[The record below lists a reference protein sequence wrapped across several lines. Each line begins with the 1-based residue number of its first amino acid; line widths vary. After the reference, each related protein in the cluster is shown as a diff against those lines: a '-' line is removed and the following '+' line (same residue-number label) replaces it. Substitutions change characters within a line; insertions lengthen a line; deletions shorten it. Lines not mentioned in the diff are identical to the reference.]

1 MIRFILVILTAFLYL
16 ILSIPVLLV
25 LLLIRKKKPEVC
37 DKVSRSLI
45 RWIFRVI
52 LFFSGTKITV
62 KGQENIPKDRA
73 VLYIGNHRSYFDI
86 LVTYT
91 TVPGSCG
98 FVAKKE
104 LSRIPLLK
112 NWMELIHC
120 LFLDRSDIKQ
130 GLQMILSGCE
140 EIKSGTSIC
149 IFPRQDGERAGARRV
164 PQRFIQDGNEN
175 RLPDHSAFDFRI
187 QRNSGSTFPEDPR
200 YPRYRNVRQADHSGR
215 AYEGREK
222 RDWKLYE
229 KHSIRTIE
237 RKCLKMPD
245 PCDIINI

>member
-104 LSRIPLLK
+104 LARIPLLK
-112 NWMELIHC
+112 NWMDLIHC

-149 IFPRQDGERAGARRV
+149 IFPEGTRYKGEEGGVGEFKNGAFRIAVKTGAPVVPVAISGARGL
-164 PQRFIQDGNEN
+164 FEAHGN
-175 RLPDHSAFDFRI
+175 RATPGSIHIRILPPIRTVGMSKAE
-187 QRNSGSTFPEDPR
+187 QKQLPEA
-200 YPRYRNVRQADHSGR
+200 VRQ
-215 AYEGREK
+215 
-222 RDWKLYE
+222 
-229 KHSIRTIE
+229 TI
-237 RKCLKMPD
+237 LAQL
-245 PCDIINI
+245 

>member
-86 LVTYT
+86 VMTYVRVPRT
-91 TVPGSCG
+91 TGYISKVE
-98 FVAKKE
+98 FLK
-104 LSRIPLLK
+104 IPLLS
-112 NWMELIHC
+112 NWMKNLHC
-120 LFLDRSDIKQ
+120 LFLDRSDLKAGMKTFLAAI
-130 GLQMILSGCE
+130 E
-140 EIKSGTSIC
+140 EIKNGVSIC
-149 IFPRQDGERAGARRV
+149 IFPEGTRNNGEELSMLPFRDGALKIAEKTGCAIIPISMNNTADIFEAHFPRV
-164 PQRFIQDGNEN
+164 KKVHVVIEYGKPIYPKELDKETRKHLGIYCHDLIQD
-175 RLPDHSAFDFRI
+175 
-187 QRNSGSTFPEDPR
+187 
-200 YPRYRNVRQADHSGR
+200 
-215 AYEGREK
+215 
-222 RDWKLYE
+222 
-229 KHSIRTIE
+229 TI
-237 RKCLKMPD
+237 KKNASL
-245 PCDIINI
+245 I